1 MTFVGEAQVTLSVEL
16 CGKLADTVGD
26 KIEIPVPQAGCNVST
41 LFSLVAENHAML
53 AAEIG
58 TGRVKACVN
67 EVIVTSHVHVMPT
80 DEVALFPPVS
90 GG

>member
-1 MTFVGEAQVTLSVEL
+1 MTFVGEAQATLNVEL
-16 CGKLADTVGD
+16 CGKLADMVGD
-26 KIEIPVPQAGCNVST
+26 KIELPIPGAGCT
-41 LFSLVAENHAML
+41 VAALLAAVATNHAEL

-67 EVIVTSHVHVMPT
+67 EVIVTSDVHVMPT